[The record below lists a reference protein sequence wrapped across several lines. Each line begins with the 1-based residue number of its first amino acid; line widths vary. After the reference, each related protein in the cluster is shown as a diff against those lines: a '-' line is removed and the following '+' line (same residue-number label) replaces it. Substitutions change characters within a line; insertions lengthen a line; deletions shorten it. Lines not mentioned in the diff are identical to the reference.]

1 MDVQVPMGKRQFL
14 GLCSVL
20 CKRDHAI
27 ANDVMQQKGWII
39 RPKYARQA
47 QIVFWKF
54 MGAGDVAYHPRRG
67 WWIAERGRNLISMTA
82 LTITEVTLVGLM
94 KCNTQYLPVTLF
106 SFLLRPGRNTK
117 YCSQGVRLAYLQK
130 PHVRIPP
137 DFLYMLS
144 VVIAQLSS
152 DVNVIRYILPLLLFT
167 SCYPIME

>member
-1 MDVQVPMGKRQFL
+1 M
-14 GLCSVL
+14 
-20 CKRDHAI
+20 H
-27 ANDVMQQKGWII
+27 QKGWII

-54 MGAGDVAYHPRRG
+54 MGAGDVAYRPRRV
-67 WWIAERGRNLISMTA
+67 WWIAERGRNLISTTA

-130 PHVRIPP
+130 STCQNPTRFSVYVICGHS
-137 DFLYMLS
+137 S
-144 VVIAQLSS
+144 VVL
-152 DVNVIRYILPLLLFT
+152 
-167 SCYPIME
+167 